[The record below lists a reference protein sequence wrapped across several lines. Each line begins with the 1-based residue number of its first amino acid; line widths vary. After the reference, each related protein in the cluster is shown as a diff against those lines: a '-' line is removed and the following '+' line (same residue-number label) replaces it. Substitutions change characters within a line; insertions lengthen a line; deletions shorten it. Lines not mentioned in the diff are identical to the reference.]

1 MPTQFKTLAELLEKV
16 EATKKRL
23 QITDLT
29 SEFLKTLNPEELEP
43 AVSMILGRS
52 FPKWS
57 QKTLEVSWATLSAIL
72 RHVTDVEWNVF
83 IEAFSSTGDIGSA
96 TKAVFEKAKMKRQ
109 ALLWEKQLTILE

>member
-1 MPTQFKTLAELLEKV
+1 MSCAVIAMPTLFNSLAELLEKV
-16 EATKKRL
+16 ESTRKRL
-23 QITDLT
+23 QTVDMIAK
-29 SEFLKTLNPEELEP
+29 FLKGLDAEELEP

-83 IEAFSSTGDIGSA
+83 IEAFSSTGD
-96 TKAVFEKAKMKRQ
+96 
-109 ALLWEKQLTILE
+109 